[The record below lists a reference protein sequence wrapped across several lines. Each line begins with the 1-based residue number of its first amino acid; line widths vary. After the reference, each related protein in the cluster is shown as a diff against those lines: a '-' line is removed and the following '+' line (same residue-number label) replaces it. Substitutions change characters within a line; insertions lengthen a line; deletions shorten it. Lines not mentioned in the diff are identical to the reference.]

1 MKQKTIKTPR
11 GQVSYWVEGN
21 RIRPRLLLLHGAMMD
36 HRMFYNQA
44 IYFRDNYFL
53 IMPDLPA
60 HGQSRPYE
68 DFSFSNTVE
77 DLLTILDEEKVRHTH
92 VLGHSM
98 GGYIAQELYRW
109 APDLVKSLVCASSAP
124 LNNETQNKK
133 ENPSLGRSSAFMKL
147 AKKERLIED
156 IVRRNTL
163 TPRSAQYTRDILQ
176 QYKREELFMIMA
188 IINRDSRSADEISV
202 HCPFLIMVGESD
214 NNGNVK
220 ENAQLWANNTN
231 ADYREVPLAAHML
244 NVDNSGSFNLILQ
257 NWLNSI
263 Q

>member
-1 MKQKTIKTPR
+1 MEHKTIETPR
-11 GQVSYWVEGN
+11 GQVSYWVDGN
-21 RIRPRLLLLHGAMMD
+21 RIKPRLLLLHEAMLD
-36 HRMFYNQA
+36 HRMFFNQST
-44 IYFRDNYFL
+44 YFRDNFLL

-60 HGQSRPYE
+60 HGQSRPYQ

-77 DLLTILDEEKVRHTH
+77 DLLTILDEENVRHTH

-109 APDLVKSLVCASSAP
+109 ASDMVKSLVCASSAP
-124 LNNETQNKK
+124 LNNATHVKK

-163 TPRSAQYTRDILQ
+163 TPGSAQYTRDTLNQYERMEMFNILGV
-176 QYKREELFMIMA
+176 
-188 IINRDSRSADEISV
+188 INRDSRSSEEISID
-202 HCPFLIMVGESD
+202 CPFLIMVGDSD
-214 NNGNVK
+214 KTGNVK
-220 ENAQLWANNTN
+220 ENAQLWAKNTH

-244 NVDNSGSFNLILQ
+244 NVDNPGSFNLILN
-257 NWLNSI
+257 NWLKSI
-263 Q
+263 N